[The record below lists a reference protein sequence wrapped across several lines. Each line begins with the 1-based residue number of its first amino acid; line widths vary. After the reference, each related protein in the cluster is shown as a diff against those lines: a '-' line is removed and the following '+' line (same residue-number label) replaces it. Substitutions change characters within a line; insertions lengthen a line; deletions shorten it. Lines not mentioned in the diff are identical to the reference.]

1 MTTFV
6 NQLKSEIARIAKKEI
21 RAETQQLKKASA
33 QYRSDIAA
41 LKRHIVALEA
51 TVKKLSKGQLKPV
64 LKVDKESSTPL
75 RFRAS
80 GFATLR
86 KKLDLSAEQM
96 GKLIGVTAQSVYHWE
111 AEKSRPRASQLPAIA
126 AARKLTKK
134 EAWAKLGL

>member
-21 RAETQQLKKASA
+21 RAETQQLKKSSA

-64 LKVDKESSTPL
+64 LKVNKESSTPL

>member
-96 GKLIGVTAQSVYHWE
+96 GKLIGVSAQSVYHW
-111 AEKSRPRASQLPAIA
+111 KRRNRGLVRANSHQLRLHAS
-126 AARKLTKK
+126 
-134 EAWAKLGL
+134 

>member
-21 RAETQQLKKASA
+21 RAETQQLKKSSA

-134 EAWAKLGL
+134 DAWAKLGL

>member
-6 NQLKSEIARIAKKEI
+6 NQLKSEIARIAKTEI
-21 RAETQQLKKASA
+21 RAETQQLKKSSA

>member
-96 GKLIGVTAQSVYHWE
+96 GKLIGVSAQSVYHWE

>member
-21 RAETQQLKKASA
+21 RAETQQLKKSSA

-96 GKLIGVTAQSVYHWE
+96 GKLIGVSAQSVYHWE

>member
-21 RAETQQLKKASA
+21 RAETQQLKKSSA

-51 TVKKLSKGQLKPV
+51 AVKKFQKGQPKPV
-64 LKVDKESSTPL
+64 LKVEKEPVTAL
-75 RFRAS
+75 RFRAG

-96 GKLIGVTAQSVYHWE
+96 GKLIGVSAQSVYHWE
-111 AEKSRPRASQLPAIA
+111 SEKSRPRASQLPAIA

>member
-21 RAETQQLKKASA
+21 RTETQQLKRTSA
-33 QYRSDIAA
+33 LYRSDIAA

-51 TVKKLSKGQLKPV
+51 TVKKLSKGQPKPV

-96 GKLIGVTAQSVYHWE
+96 GKLIGVSAQSVYHWE

-134 EAWAKLGL
+134 EAWAKLGH

>member
-21 RAETQQLKKASA
+21 RAETQQLKISSA

>member
-134 EAWAKLGL
+134 DAWAKLGL